1 MMMSNSIFDN
11 DKVMVN
17 QNKWLA
23 RAFLGV
29 RL

>member
-1 MMMSNSIFDN
+1 MMSNSIFDN
-11 DKVMVN
+11 DKITVN
-17 QNKWLA
+17 QSKWIA

>member
-1 MMMSNSIFDN
+1 MMSNSIFDN
-11 DKVMVN
+11 DKITVN
-17 QNKWLA
+17 PNKWIA

>member
-1 MMMSNSIFDN
+1 MMSNSIFDN
-11 DKVMVN
+11 DKVTIN
-17 QNKWLA
+17 QNKWIA

>member
-1 MMMSNSIFDN
+1 MSNSVYNN
-11 DKVMVN
+11 DDIKIN

-23 RAFLGV
+23 RAFIGV